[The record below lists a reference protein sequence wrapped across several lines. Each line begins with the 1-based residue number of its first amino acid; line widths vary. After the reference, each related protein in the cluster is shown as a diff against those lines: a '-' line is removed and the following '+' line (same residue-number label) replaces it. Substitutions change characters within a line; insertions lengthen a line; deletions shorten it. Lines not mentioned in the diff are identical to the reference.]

1 MSELFEVPE
10 VLSPKL
16 AWLKKHRLKVFD
28 NSPKGW
34 MCRNAGWTKNA
45 SGDTEDEAILDYCER
60 HNLKHW
66 TLESRAP

>member
-66 TLESRAP
+66 TLG